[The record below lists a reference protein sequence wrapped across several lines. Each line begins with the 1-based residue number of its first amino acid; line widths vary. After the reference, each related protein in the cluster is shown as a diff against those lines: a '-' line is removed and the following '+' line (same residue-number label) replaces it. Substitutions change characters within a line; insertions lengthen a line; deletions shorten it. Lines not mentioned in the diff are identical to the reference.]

1 MTAAT
6 AMKPFADRAETAA
19 FLIVGATGFLL
30 AGALIMEHVFGLDP
44 CPLCLMQRVWFAI
57 AGLISLA
64 GLLHSPRWGIYPL
77 LTLLA
82 AVTGAGFSIRQ
93 LYLQSLPADQVPA
106 CGPDMSYMLE
116 NFPLSD
122 VLAAMTRGTG
132 SCAEVVWQ
140 FGLTIPGWALV
151 GFIAIAIVAAIQ
163 MRSALGGRA
172 LGGRAVQ

>member
-1 MTAAT
+1 MNSWI
-6 AMKPFADRAETAA
+6 FENRAEAAAA
-19 FLIVGATGFLL
+19 FIVAVTGLL
-30 AGALIMEHVFGLDP
+30 LTGALVMEHVFGLDP

-57 AGLISLA
+57 AGLTALA
-64 GLLHSPRWGIYPL
+64 ALVHSPRWGIYPL
-77 LTLLA
+77 LTIMA
-82 AVTGAGFSIRQ
+82 ALVGGGFSIRQ

-106 CGPDMSYMLE
+106 CGPDMTYMLD

-151 GFIAIAIVAAIQ
+151 GFICILILAAVQLKAAIQ
-163 MRSALGGRA
+163 AY
-172 LGGRAVQ
+172 